1 MVHSWFKD
9 VRNIILF
16 FHLIAFYN
24 SAKNISPSS
33 HTLQM
38 FVCQPFII
46 SVNLSFYVFLNDKC
60 SVYSTLS
67 PFVFLIKLA
76 YMFFV

>member
-24 SAKNISPSS
+24 SAKNISPS